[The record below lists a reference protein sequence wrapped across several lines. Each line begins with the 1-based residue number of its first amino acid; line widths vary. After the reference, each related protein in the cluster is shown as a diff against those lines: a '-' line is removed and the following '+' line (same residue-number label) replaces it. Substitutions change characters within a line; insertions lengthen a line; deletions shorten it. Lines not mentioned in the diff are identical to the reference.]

1 MNRQNKTSPNKL
13 SSAAENNPVNK
24 KEAIKDRLLDRH
36 DMAEMFK
43 VSLGTIY
50 NWTSKGLFKII
61 PFPGRTYYDAT
72 DVEALLEEYKQRRVP
87 GEKRGRKKK
96 EK

>member
-1 MNRQNKTSPNKL
+1 MNMQNKPNPGKTNT
-13 SSAAENNPVNK
+13 AAENNPANK
-24 KEAIKDRLLDRH
+24 KEAIKQRLLDRH

-61 PFPGRTYYDAT
+61 PFPGRTYYDAA
-72 DVEALLEEYKQRRVP
+72 DVEHTLEEYKLRRVP

-96 EK
+96 